1 MLPPVLEKLLI
12 LQGRDRRRLDL
23 EAQLRGVP
31 ADVAIVDRKIAA
43 ERAAIEGAK
52 AEWQQLES
60 RKKLLEIEI
69 GSIQQKSSRYKTQQL
84 EVRKNDEYR
93 ALGHEIE
100 LADAAISRLE
110 EEELGVMY
118 AIEGAKQRFASAEA
132 ELKANISTHE
142 SRLRALRDREAVLSA
157 ELQAARA
164 EVFTTASRRVTSRSA
179 RRSGAAS
186 AAAAISRS
194 PPRSNPPL
202 AAVLTPPS
210 RCRPATNA
218 AGSCGGSQRPDS
230 CGPACFRPVSLR
242 FWSSA
247 PALGWWRTWFWG
259 QIVAPGSLNPAT
271 GASRWRR
278 SSLERK
284 VRTP

>member
-43 ERAAIEGAK
+43 ERAAIEAAK

-60 RKKLLEIEI
+60 RKKLLETEI
-69 GSIQQKSSRYKTQQL
+69 GSIQQKCARYRTQQL

-100 LADAAISRLE
+100 LTEAEISRLE

-118 AIEGAKQRFASAEA
+118 AIEGAKQKFAAAEA

-157 ELQAARA
+157 ELQTAKAEVADARKPLDEPVIRVYDRIAARQQPVCA
-164 EVFTTASRRVTSRSA
+164 PLRGSKCGGCHLKVSSEIE
-179 RRSGAAS
+179 S
-186 AAAAISRS
+186 AARGRFE
-194 PPRSNPPL
+194 PTQPL
-202 AAVLTPPS
+202 PT
-210 RCRPATNA
+210 CDQ
-218 AGSCGGSQRPDS
+218 CGRI
-230 CGPACFRPVSLR
+230 V
-242 FWSSA
+242 WWESA
-247 PALGWWRTWFWG
+247 
-259 QIVAPGSLNPAT
+259 S
-271 GASRWRR
+271 
-278 SSLERK
+278 
-284 VRTP
+284 